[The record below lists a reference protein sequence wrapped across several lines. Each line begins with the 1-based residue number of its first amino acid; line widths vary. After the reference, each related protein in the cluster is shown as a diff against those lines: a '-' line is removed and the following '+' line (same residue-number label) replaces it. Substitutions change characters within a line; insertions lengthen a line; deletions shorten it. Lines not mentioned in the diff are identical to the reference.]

1 MQTEIDETLGA
12 APPYEPPTERLP
24 GYKLSLQFF
33 GMGLVKTEFKTPYHY
48 NGGNRSWK
56 PVMLEINS
64 TQLKVYDMKLSKKHL
79 DLIVALYME
88 VNQLKDLMNA
98 TKEGAVLPE
107 IEDLDEFASDAYGGS
122 FDCLKQSRS
131 DKIKS
136 SWQRGKHHF
145 SLSKHMATF
154 YDYLKDN
161 GMLFEPTESLDE
173 FLQFRKRVE
182 CELNEVYTLSNLSV
196 GEAPSLTQVISSM
209 VKGTDNAYQ
218 YNVAELVKYKNT
230 LRVRVELKQILIQ
243 FWSFYGMVHWFRNL
257 CIGKDLSEPLETR
270 NYTRLKSIPSHNDS
284 HNNALLAAA
293 AAAAEIGRGRYF
305 SREEPSDDAFDMI
318 STRTEKVHFIDD
330 GRTSISSS
338 NASSQENSGDSV
350 FSSGRRGSV
359 ASSKSSS
366 GSSVT
371 SQSSRCSIMINDFK
385 LVSYDHF
392 YANID
397 KQYMSNCMP
406 TLCSGARWSGHDVT
420 ISNFMNFL
428 DQESNTNNDKDI
440 FIPSSDLNSKSS
452 SNLKK
457 PMLNDLSCRNFV
469 VHKKG
474 LVSIK
479 PSVY

>member
-1 MQTEIDETLGA
+1 MQSEIDQTLGA
-12 APPYEPPTERLP
+12 APAYEPPTERLP
-24 GYKLSLQFF
+24 GYRPSLQFF

-48 NGGNRSWK
+48 NGGKRSWK

-88 VNQLKDLMNA
+88 VNQLKDLMKA
-98 TKEGAVLPE
+98 TKECAAVPE

-131 DKIKS
+131 DKIKN

-145 SLSKHMATF
+145 SLSKHIGPF

-173 FLQFRKRVE
+173 FLQFRKRIE
-182 CELNEVYTLSNLSV
+182 CELSEVYTLSNLSV
-196 GEAPSLTQVISSM
+196 GEAPSLTQVISSII
-209 VKGTDNAYQ
+209 KGADNAYQ

-257 CIGKDLSEPLETR
+257 CIGKDLSEPLEMR
-270 NYTRLKSIPSHNDS
+270 NYTCLKSIPSRNDR

-293 AAAAEIGRGRYF
+293 AAAAEIGRGSNF
-305 SREEPSDDAFDMI
+305 SRDSSEDAFDLI
-318 STRTEKVHFIDD
+318 STRTEKVNFIDD
-330 GRTSISSS
+330 GQTSIISS
-338 NASSQENSGDSV
+338 NSSSQENGGGSV
-350 FSSGRRGSV
+350 FSSRRRGSV
-359 ASSKSSS
+359 ASSKSSAG
-366 GSSVT
+366 GSIT

-385 LVSYDHF
+385 LVSYDQY

-397 KQYMSNCMP
+397 KQFMSNCMP

-428 DQESNTNNDKDI
+428 DHEFNTNNDKDI
-440 FIPSSDLNSKSS
+440 FIPSSVLNRKSMP
-452 SNLKK
+452 NLKS
-457 PMLNDLSCRNFV
+457 LVNDLLCRNFV

-479 PSVY
+479 PSLY